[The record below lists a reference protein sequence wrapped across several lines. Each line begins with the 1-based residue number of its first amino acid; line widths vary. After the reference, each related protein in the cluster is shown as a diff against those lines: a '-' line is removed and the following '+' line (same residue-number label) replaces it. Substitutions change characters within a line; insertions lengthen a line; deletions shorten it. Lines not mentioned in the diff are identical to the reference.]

1 MKINYPALSPA
12 SYKAL
17 LTFENALAPSI
28 FDRNLFDLL
37 RIRVSQMNG
46 CLFCVDMHIKEAKL
60 HEEKQIRIHHLALWR
75 ESPLFSEK
83 EKAALGWAESLTLIA
98 EAHTTEESLE
108 LLKKHFSEKEISD
121 LTFSI
126 GAINLW
132 NRFGVAF
139 LPTPGSMDKI
149 MHLEDVDLN

>member
-17 LTFENALAPSI
+17 LAFESAMAPSI

-37 RIRVSQMNG
+37 RIRISQING
-46 CLFCVDMHIKEAKL
+46 CLFCTDMHIKEAKL
-60 HEEKQIRIHHLALWR
+60 HEEKQLRMHHLMLWR
-75 ESPLFSEK
+75 ESPLFSDK
-83 EKAALGWAESLTLIA
+83 EKAALDWADSLTLIA
-98 EAHTTEESLE
+98 QTHDVAQSLE

-121 LTFSI
+121 LTFCI
-126 GAINLW
+126 GAMNLW

-139 LPTPGSMDKI
+139 LPAPGSMDKL
-149 MHLEDVDLN
+149 MHLDGVDLN